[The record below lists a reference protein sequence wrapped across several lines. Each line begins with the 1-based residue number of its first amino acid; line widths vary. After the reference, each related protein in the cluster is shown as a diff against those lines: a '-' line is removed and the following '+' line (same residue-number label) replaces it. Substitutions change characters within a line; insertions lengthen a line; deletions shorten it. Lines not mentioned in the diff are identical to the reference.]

1 MNATAKRILVVDDDP
16 KVLKGLDQALVQ
28 EAYLVSHAADGEEAM
43 RLVREVQPDLVILDI
58 MLPKMDGF
66 EVCAQIRELGS
77 VPILFLSARTD
88 EVDKVVGFNV
98 GADDYLTKPF
108 RLSELLLRVRAILRR
123 ASPPQPGAPT
133 DDRPISFHDLQINR
147 SGRTVII
154 KGRTID
160 LTPKEF
166 DLLWLL
172 ASHPGHVFSREALL
186 QRVWHSTYNG
196 DEAALT
202 VCVRRLREK
211 VEEDPGNPDYIKTI
225 WGIGYKFDP
234 EPAVGEKNGTR

>member
-1 MNATAKRILVVDDDP
+1 MAMATGKKRILVVDDDP
-16 KVLKGLDQALVQ
+16 KILKALDQALQQ
-28 EAYLVSHAADGEEAM
+28 EGYEVYRAEDGLQALEMA
-43 RLVREVQPDLVILDI
+43 RKVKPDLMILDI

-66 EVCAQIRELGS
+66 EVLAQLQSTGG
-77 VPILFLSARTD
+77 VPTLILSARG
-88 EVDKVVGFNV
+88 EEMDKVVGFNV
-98 GADDYLTKPF
+98 GADDYLVKPF

-123 ASPPQPGAPT
+123 TAGAGAPV
-133 DDRPISFHDLQINR
+133 DEDRPLKFRDIEINR
-147 SGRTVII
+147 SSRTVIVR
-154 KGRTID
+154 GQPVD

-186 QRVWHSTYNG
+186 QRVWHSEYSG

-211 VEEDPGNPDYIKTI
+211 IERDPGHPELIKTI
-225 WGIGYKFDP
+225 WGIGYKFD
-234 EPAVGEKNGTR
+234 G

>member
-1 MNATAKRILVVDDDP
+1 MITATKRRILVVDDDP
-16 KVLKGLDQALVQ
+16 KVLKALEQALQQ
-28 EAYLVSHAADGEEAM
+28 EGYDVVRAVDGEEAIRFM
-43 RLVREVQPDLVILDI
+43 KEASPDLVVLDV

-66 EVCAQIRELGS
+66 EVCAQLRGLGN
-77 VPILFLSARTD
+77 VPVLFLSARA
-88 EVDKVVGFNV
+88 EEMDKVVGFHV
-98 GADDYLTKPF
+98 GADDYMAKPF

-123 ASPPQPGAPT
+123 SVPAPPGAPP
-133 DDRPISFHDLQINR
+133 DDGTIRFREMQINR
-147 SGRTVII
+147 SFRTVIVRGQQI
-154 KGRTID
+154 N

-186 QRVWHSTYNG
+186 QRVWHSDYHG

-211 VEEDPGNPDYIKTI
+211 VEADPANPDYIKTV
-225 WGIGYKFDP
+225 WGIGYKF
-234 EPAVGEKNGTR
+234 EG

>member
-1 MNATAKRILVVDDDP
+1 MTNTKKRILVVDDDP
-16 KVLKGLDQALVQ
+16 KILKALEQALQQ
-28 EAYLVSHAADGEEAM
+28 EGYEVHKAEDGLEAL
-43 RLVREVQPDLVILDI
+43 RVAQEVKPDLMILDI

-66 EVCAQIRELGS
+66 EVLAQLQSSGGIPTL
-77 VPILFLSARTD
+77 ILSARG
-88 EVDKVVGFNV
+88 EEMDKVVGFNV
-98 GADDYLTKPF
+98 GADDYLVKPF

-123 ASPPQPGAPT
+123 TSGPAAPV
-133 DDRPISFHDLQINR
+133 DEDRPLQFKDIEISR
-147 SGRTVII
+147 SSRTVIVR
-154 KGRTID
+154 GQQVD

-186 QRVWHSTYNG
+186 QRVWHSDYSG

-211 VEEDPGNPDYIKTI
+211 IERDPGHPELVKTI
-225 WGIGYKFDP
+225 WGIGYKFD
-234 EPAVGEKNGTR
+234 G

>member
-1 MNATAKRILVVDDDP
+1 MSNAKRILVVDDDP
-16 KVLKGLDQALVQ
+16 KILKALDQALQQ
-28 EAYLVSHAADGEEAM
+28 EGYEVFRAADGMEALRM
-43 RLVREVQPDLVILDI
+43 VNECKPDLVILDV

-66 EVCAQIRELGS
+66 EVCAQMRTMGS
-77 VPILFLSARTD
+77 VPCLILSARG
-88 EVDKVVGFNV
+88 EEMDKVVGFNV

-108 RLSELLLRVRAILRR
+108 RLSELILRVRAILRR
-123 ASPPQPGAPT
+123 TAGPQSASQVEE
-133 DDRPISFHDLQINR
+133 RPLKFRDMEVNR
-147 SGRTVII
+147 SCRTVTVR
-154 KGRTID
+154 GAQVE

-186 QRVWHSTYNG
+186 QRVWHSDYTG

-211 VEEDPGNPDYIKTI
+211 IESDPGHPEYVKTI
-225 WGIGYKFDP
+225 WGIGYKFD
-234 EPAVGEKNGTR
+234 G

>member
-1 MNATAKRILVVDDDP
+1 MANSKKRILVVDDDP
-16 KVLKGLDQALVQ
+16 KILKALDQALQQ
-28 EAYLVSHAADGEEAM
+28 EGYEVYRAEDGLEALEM
-43 RLVREVQPDLVILDI
+43 AKKVKPDLMILDI

-66 EVCAQIRELGS
+66 EVLAQLQSTGS
-77 VPILFLSARTD
+77 IPTLILSARG
-88 EVDKVVGFNV
+88 EEMDKVVGFNV
-98 GADDYLTKPF
+98 GADDYLVKPF

-123 ASPPQPGAPT
+123 TAGSTAPV
-133 DDRPISFHDLQINR
+133 DEDRPLKFKDIEINR
-147 SGRTVII
+147 SSRTVIVR
-154 KGRTID
+154 GQPVD

-186 QRVWHSTYNG
+186 QRVWHSEYSG

-211 VEEDPGNPDYIKTI
+211 IERDPGHPELVKTI
-225 WGIGYKFDP
+225 WGIGYKFD
-234 EPAVGEKNGTR
+234 G

>member
-1 MNATAKRILVVDDDP
+1 MNAVAKRVLVVDDDP

-28 EAYLVSHAADGEEAM
+28 EGYLVSHAVDGEEAL
-43 RLVREVQPDLVILDI
+43 RLVRQVQPDMVILDI

-66 EVCAQIRELGS
+66 EVCALMRELSS

-123 ASPPQPGAPT
+123 TSPPQPGALAE
-133 DDRPISFHDLQINR
+133 DRPISLRDISINR

-154 KGRTID
+154 KGRIID

-172 ASHPGHVFSREALL
+172 ASHPGHVFSRESLL
-186 QRVWHSTYNG
+186 QRVWHSNYNG

-211 VEEDPGNPDYIKTI
+211 VEADPGNPDYIKTI
-225 WGIGYKFDP
+225 WGVGYKF
-234 EPAVGEKNGTR
+234 ET

>member
-1 MNATAKRILVVDDDP
+1 MTKKRILVVDDDP
-16 KVLKGLDQALVQ
+16 KILKALEQALQQEGYEVLKAEDGLQALRVAQ
-28 EAYLVSHAADGEEAM
+28 DAK
-43 RLVREVQPDLVILDI
+43 PDLMILDI

-66 EVCAQIRELGS
+66 EVLAQLQSTGGIPTL
-77 VPILFLSARTD
+77 ILSARG
-88 EVDKVVGFNV
+88 EEMDKVVGFNV
-98 GADDYLTKPF
+98 GADDYLVKPF

-123 ASPPQPGAPT
+123 TSGPAAPV
-133 DDRPISFHDLQINR
+133 DEDRPLQFKDIEISR
-147 SGRTVII
+147 SSRTVIVR
-154 KGRTID
+154 GQQVD

-186 QRVWHSTYNG
+186 QRVWHSNYSG

-211 VEEDPGNPDYIKTI
+211 IERDPGHPELVKTI
-225 WGIGYKFDP
+225 WGIGYKFD
-234 EPAVGEKNGTR
+234 G

>member
-1 MNATAKRILVVDDDP
+1 MAGKRILVVDDDP
-16 KVLKGLDQALVQ
+16 KILKALDQALTQ
-28 EAYLVSHAADGEEAM
+28 EGYEVLKAEDGIEAL
-43 RLVREVQPDLVILDI
+43 RLAREQKPDLIVLDI

-66 EVCAQIRELGS
+66 EVCAQLRMTGNTPVLI
-77 VPILFLSARTD
+77 LSARGE

-123 ASPPQPGAPT
+123 TGGASVGVEEE
-133 DDRPISFHDLQINR
+133 RPLQFRDLEINR
-147 SGRTVII
+147 SSRSVVVRGQPVE
-154 KGRTID
+154 

-186 QRVWHSTYNG
+186 QRVWHSEYSG

-211 VEEDPGNPDYIKTI
+211 IEKDPGHPDLVKTI
-225 WGIGYKFDP
+225 WGIGYKF
-234 EPAVGEKNGTR
+234 EG

>member
-1 MNATAKRILVVDDDP
+1 MTNAKKRILVVDDDP
-16 KVLKGLDQALVQ
+16 KILKALDQALQQ
-28 EAYLVSHAADGEEAM
+28 EGYEVYRAEDGLQALEMA
-43 RLVREVQPDLVILDI
+43 RKVKPDLMILDI

-66 EVCAQIRELGS
+66 EVLAQLQSEGGIPTL
-77 VPILFLSARTD
+77 ILSARG
-88 EVDKVVGFNV
+88 EEMDKVVGFNV
-98 GADDYLTKPF
+98 GADDYLVKPF

-123 ASPPQPGAPT
+123 TAGARAPI
-133 DDRPISFHDLQINR
+133 DEDRPLKFKDIEIHR
-147 SGRTVII
+147 SSRTVIVRG
-154 KGRTID
+154 KPVD

-186 QRVWHSTYNG
+186 QRVWHSDYSG

-211 VEEDPGNPDYIKTI
+211 IERDPGHPELIKTI
-225 WGIGYKFDP
+225 WGIGYKFD
-234 EPAVGEKNGTR
+234 G

>member
-1 MNATAKRILVVDDDP
+1 MLVVDDDP
-16 KVLKGLDQALVQ
+16 KILKALDQALQQ
-28 EAYLVSHAADGEEAM
+28 EGYEVYRAEDGLQALEMA
-43 RLVREVQPDLVILDI
+43 RKVKPDLMILDI

-66 EVCAQIRELGS
+66 EVLAQLQSTGG
-77 VPILFLSARTD
+77 VPTLILSARG
-88 EVDKVVGFNV
+88 EEMDKVVGFNV
-98 GADDYLTKPF
+98 GADDYLVKPF

-123 ASPPQPGAPT
+123 TAGAGAPV
-133 DDRPISFHDLQINR
+133 DEDRPLKFRDIEINR
-147 SGRTVII
+147 SSRTVIVR
-154 KGRTID
+154 GQPVD

-186 QRVWHSTYNG
+186 QRVWHSEYSG

-211 VEEDPGNPDYIKTI
+211 IERDPGHPELIKTI
-225 WGIGYKFDP
+225 WGIGYKFD
-234 EPAVGEKNGTR
+234 G

>member
-1 MNATAKRILVVDDDP
+1 MAGKRILVVDDDP
-16 KVLKGLDQALVQ
+16 KILKALDQALTQ
-28 EAYLVSHAADGEEAM
+28 EEYEVLKAEDGIEAL
-43 RLVREVQPDLVILDI
+43 RLAREQKPDLIVLDI

-66 EVCAQIRELGS
+66 EVCAQLRMTGNTPVLI
-77 VPILFLSARTD
+77 LSARGE

-123 ASPPQPGAPT
+123 TGGASVGVEEE
-133 DDRPISFHDLQINR
+133 RPLQFRDLEINR
-147 SGRTVII
+147 SSRSVVVRGQPVE
-154 KGRTID
+154 

-186 QRVWHSTYNG
+186 QRVWHSEYSG

-211 VEEDPGNPDYIKTI
+211 IEKDPGHPDLVKTI
-225 WGIGYKFDP
+225 WGIGYKF
-234 EPAVGEKNGTR
+234 EG

>member
-1 MNATAKRILVVDDDP
+1 MANTKKRILVVDDDP
-16 KVLKGLDQALVQ
+16 KILKALDQALQQ
-28 EAYLVSHAADGEEAM
+28 EGYEVYRAEDGLQALEMA
-43 RLVREVQPDLVILDI
+43 RKVKPDLMILDI

-66 EVCAQIRELGS
+66 EVLAQLQSTGS
-77 VPILFLSARTD
+77 IPTLILSARG
-88 EVDKVVGFNV
+88 EEMDKVVGFNV
-98 GADDYLTKPF
+98 GADDYLVKPF

-123 ASPPQPGAPT
+123 TSGSTAPV
-133 DDRPISFHDLQINR
+133 DEDRPLKFKDIEINR
-147 SGRTVII
+147 SSRTVIVR
-154 KGRTID
+154 GQPVD

-186 QRVWHSTYNG
+186 QRVWHSDYSG

-211 VEEDPGNPDYIKTI
+211 IERDPGHPELVKTI
-225 WGIGYKFDP
+225 WGIGYKFD
-234 EPAVGEKNGTR
+234 G

>member
-1 MNATAKRILVVDDDP
+1 MTTTPKRILVVDDDP
-16 KVLKGLDQALVQ
+16 KILKALDQALQQ
-28 EAYLVSHAADGEEAM
+28 EGYEVFRAADGLAALEAA
-43 RLVREVQPDLVILDI
+43 RTVNPDLVVLDV

-66 EVCAQIRELGS
+66 EVCAQLQMNGS
-77 VPILFLSARTD
+77 VPCLILSARG
-88 EVDKVVGFNV
+88 EEMDKVVGFGV

-123 ASPPQPGAPT
+123 TAAKPSEPSLEE
-133 DDRPISFHDLQINR
+133 RPLRLRDMEINR
-147 SGRTVII
+147 ASRSVVVRGRQVE
-154 KGRTID
+154 

-186 QRVWHSTYNG
+186 QRVWHSDYSG

-211 VEEDPGNPDYIKTI
+211 IEEDPGHPDYVKTI
-225 WGIGYKFDP
+225 WGIGYKF
-234 EPAVGEKNGTR
+234 EG

>member
-1 MNATAKRILVVDDDP
+1 MANGKKRILVVDDDP
-16 KVLKGLDQALVQ
+16 KILKALDQALQQ
-28 EAYLVSHAADGEEAM
+28 EGYEVYRAEDGLQALEMA
-43 RLVREVQPDLVILDI
+43 RKVKPDLMILDI

-66 EVCAQIRELGS
+66 EVLAQLQSTGG
-77 VPILFLSARTD
+77 VPTLILSARG
-88 EVDKVVGFNV
+88 EEMDKVVGFNV
-98 GADDYLTKPF
+98 GADDYLVKPF

-123 ASPPQPGAPT
+123 TAGAGAPV
-133 DDRPISFHDLQINR
+133 DEDRPLKFKDIEINR
-147 SGRTVII
+147 SSRTVVVRG
-154 KGRTID
+154 KPVD

-186 QRVWHSTYNG
+186 QRVWHSEYSG

-211 VEEDPGNPDYIKTI
+211 IERDPGHPELIKTI
-225 WGIGYKFDP
+225 WGIGYKFD
-234 EPAVGEKNGTR
+234 G